1 MEPGLSQ
8 AVPVTSTRSYGMVTV
23 RPALLAA
30 VKRLLFLRPEN
41 LSSSVR
47 LVCRGKRERVS
58 PLSCGKAQP
67 NL

>member
-1 MEPGLSQ
+1 
-8 AVPVTSTRSYGMVTV
+8 MVTV

-47 LVCRGKRERVS
+47 LVCGGKGERVS
-58 PLSCGKAQP
+58 PASRGKARP
-67 NL
+67 NLQRGID